1 SVLSRIREA
10 QAQAQREKDQAE
22 ASAAAAATAQ
32 RATQVAA
39 LLNQADSALANRQYD
54 AAIRLYDDALKLDP
68 ANARAGQ
75 GRTGAITARTVAEA
89 AASGGGAHGGKS
101 FVAGKTQAASAE
113 TKAGNVPEGFEDS
126 AGVNVKKGT
135 QAADLPG
142 KINFDFTP
150 DAVKAGERFTANVS
164 ILNEGA
170 APIQI
175 QSMMVTTI
183 VNGRRAQSPVPP
195 LVKDV
200 APRQKA

>member
-1 SVLSRIREA
+1 
-10 QAQAQREKDQAE
+10 
-22 ASAAAAATAQ
+22 
-32 RATQVAA
+32 A
-39 LLNQADSALANRQYD
+39 LG
-54 AAIRLYDDALKLDP
+54 LDP

-89 AASGGGAHGGKS
+89 ASSGGGGSRGGKS

-142 KINFDFTP
+142 KVKFGFTP

-200 APRQKA
+200 APRQKAVLLSVSDIWHEDTTSWSMEVTVRT

>member
-1 SVLSRIREA
+1 
-10 QAQAQREKDQAE
+10 
-22 ASAAAAATAQ
+22 
-32 RATQVAA
+32 A
-39 LLNQADSALANRQYD
+39 LG
-54 AAIRLYDDALKLDP
+54 LDP

-89 AASGGGAHGGKS
+89 AASGGGGSRGGKS

-150 DAVKAGERFTANVS
+150 ETVKAGERFTAS
-164 ILNEGA
+164 ISMMNEGG

-175 QSMMVTTI
+175 QSMTITTI
-183 VNGRRAQSPVPP
+183 VNGRRSQGPVAA
-195 LVKDV
+195 LVKEV
-200 APRQKA
+200 APRQKAVLLSVPDVWHEDT